1 MENRLI
7 VGLGNI
13 GSSYIKTRHNI
24 GFIFI
29 DIISKHYNLS
39 FKETTA
45 YKSLS
50 TEIKINDVKTTF
62 IKPTTYMNNS
72 GQAVKLWKE
81 WLKVENQNILIICDD
96 LHLNVGDIRFR
107 TSGSAGGHNGL
118 KNIESNIGND
128 YLRLK
133 IGIGNNYK
141 HGEQANFVLSEFSDD
156 ELAFIMNNETYIIN
170 IIDCFIKNEPF
181 EQRIKNI
188 NNLLSKRVISSV
200 G

>member
-13 GSSYIKTRHNI
+13 GNSYTKTRHNI
-24 GFIFI
+24 GFVFT
-29 DIISKHYNLS
+29 DILTEKYNLNY
-39 FKETTA
+39 KNTLT
-45 YKSLS
+45 YKSFS
-50 TEIKINDVKTTF
+50 TEIKLDDVKITF

-72 GQAVKLWKE
+72 GQAVKTWKD
-81 WLKVENQNILIICDD
+81 WLKINNSDILVICDD
-96 LHLNVGDIRFR
+96 IHLNVGDIRFR
-107 TSGSAGGHNGL
+107 ISGSSGGHNGL
-118 KNIESNIGND
+118 KNIESNIGDD

-141 HGEQANFVLSEFSDD
+141 YGEQANFVISEFTDD
-156 ELAFIMNNETYIIN
+156 EISKIMENKNYIIN
-170 IIDCFIKNEPF
+170 LIDFFIKNEPF

>member
-13 GSSYIKTRHNI
+13 GNSYTKTRHNI
-24 GFIFI
+24 GFVFT
-29 DIISKHYNLS
+29 DILTEKYNLNY
-39 FKETTA
+39 KNTLT
-45 YKSLS
+45 YKSFS
-50 TEIKINDVKTTF
+50 TEIKLDDVKITF

-72 GQAVKLWKE
+72 GQAVKIWKD
-81 WLKVENQNILIICDD
+81 WLKINNSDILIICDD
-96 LHLNVGDIRFR
+96 IHLNVGDIRFR
-107 TSGSAGGHNGL
+107 ISGSSGGHNGL
-118 KNIESNIGND
+118 KNIESNIGDD

-141 HGEQANFVLSEFSDD
+141 YGEQANFVISEFTDD
-156 ELAFIMNNETYIIN
+156 EISKIMENKNYIIN
-170 IIDCFIKNEPF
+170 LIDFFIKNEPF

>member
-13 GSSYIKTRHNI
+13 GNSYTKTRHNI
-24 GFIFI
+24 GFVFT
-29 DIISKHYNLS
+29 DILTEKYNLNY
-39 FKETTA
+39 KNTLT
-45 YKSLS
+45 YKSFS
-50 TEIKINDVKTTF
+50 TEIKLDDVKITF

-72 GQAVKLWKE
+72 GQAVKTWKD
-81 WLKVENQNILIICDD
+81 WLKINNSDILVICDD
-96 LHLNVGDIRFR
+96 IHINVGDIRFR
-107 TSGSAGGHNGL
+107 TSGSSGGHNGL
-118 KNIESNIGND
+118 KNIESNIGDD

-141 HGEQANFVLSEFSDD
+141 YGEQANFVISEFTDD
-156 ELAFIMNNETYIIN
+156 EISKIMENKNYIIN
-170 IIDCFIKNEPF
+170 LIDFFIKNEPF

>member
-13 GSSYIKTRHNI
+13 GNSYTKTRHNI
-24 GFIFI
+24 GFVFT
-29 DIISKHYNLS
+29 DILTEKYNLNY
-39 FKETTA
+39 KNTLT
-45 YKSLS
+45 YKSFS
-50 TEIKINDVKTTF
+50 TEIKLDDVKITF

-72 GQAVKLWKE
+72 GQAVKKWKD
-81 WLKVENQNILIICDD
+81 WLKINNSDILVICDD
-96 LHLNVGDIRFR
+96 IHLNVGDIRFR
-107 TSGSAGGHNGL
+107 TSGSSGGHNGL
-118 KNIESNIGND
+118 KNIESNIGDD

-141 HGEQANFVLSEFSDD
+141 YGEQANFVISEFTDD
-156 ELAFIMNNETYIIN
+156 EISKIMENKNYIIN
-170 IIDCFIKNEPF
+170 LIDFFIKNEPF

>member
-13 GSSYIKTRHNI
+13 GNSYTKTRHNI
-24 GFIFI
+24 GFVFT
-29 DIISKHYNLS
+29 DILTEKYNLNY
-39 FKETTA
+39 KNTLT
-45 YKSLS
+45 YKSFS
-50 TEIKINDVKTTF
+50 TEIKLDDVKITF

-72 GQAVKLWKE
+72 GQAVKKWKD
-81 WLKVENQNILIICDD
+81 WLKINNSDILVICDD
-96 LHLNVGDIRFR
+96 IHINVGDIRFR
-107 TSGSAGGHNGL
+107 TSGSSGGHNGL
-118 KNIESNIGND
+118 KNIESNIGDD

-141 HGEQANFVLSEFSDD
+141 YGEQANFVISEFTDD
-156 ELAFIMNNETYIIN
+156 EISKIMENKNYIIN
-170 IIDCFIKNEPF
+170 LIDFFIKNEPF

>member
-29 DIISKHYNLS
+29 DIISKYYNLS

-50 TEIKINDVKTTF
+50 TEIKLNDVKTTF

>member
-13 GSSYIKTRHNI
+13 GNSYTKTRHNI
-24 GFIFI
+24 GFVFT
-29 DIISKHYNLS
+29 DILTEKYNLNY
-39 FKETTA
+39 KNTLT
-45 YKSLS
+45 YKSFS
-50 TEIKINDVKTTF
+50 TEIKLDDVKITF

-72 GQAVKLWKE
+72 GQAVKTWKD
-81 WLKVENQNILIICDD
+81 WLKINNSDILVICDD
-96 LHLNVGDIRFR
+96 IHLNVGDIRFR
-107 TSGSAGGHNGL
+107 TSGSSGGHNGL
-118 KNIESNIGND
+118 KNIESNIGDD

-141 HGEQANFVLSEFSDD
+141 YGEQANFVISEFTDD
-156 ELAFIMNNETYIIN
+156 EISKIMENKNYIIN
-170 IIDCFIKNEPF
+170 LIDFFIKNEPF